1 MREGSH
7 GEPAGSYRRP
17 CRTVSRHISAIL
29 GKHMDMISSIPAR
42 ISRAR
47 IAEWRSVVLLMLML
61 VSGNVQAANC
71 RVTVTPLDFGIYNPG
86 SAAPLDVAGNLDV
99 RCVGGAGSFIVTISQ
114 GANGSFFPRQ
124 LASGPYLMQYN
135 LYVDPAR
142 SLIWGDGAGG
152 TSVNSGSK
160 PSSGR
165 PLSFSFPI
173 YGRIFARQSVAA
185 GVYTDSLLVTSV
197 F

>member
-114 GANGSFFPRQ
+114 GANGSLFPRQ
-124 LASGPYLMQYN
+124 LASGPYLMQ
-135 LYVDPAR
+135 
-142 SLIWGDGAGG
+142 
-152 TSVNSGSK
+152 
-160 PSSGR
+160 
-165 PLSFSFPI
+165 
-173 YGRIFARQSVAA
+173 
-185 GVYTDSLLVTSV
+185 
-197 F
+197 

>member
-7 GEPAGSYRRP
+7 GEPAGSYRRL
-17 CRTVSRHISAIL
+17 CRTVSKHISAIL
-29 GKHMDMISSIPAR
+29 GKHMDMSGSQSVR
-42 ISRAR
+42 TCRAR
-47 IAEWRSVVLLMLML
+47 VARWCCVLFLMLG
-61 VSGNVQAANC
+61 SGGAQAANC
-71 RVTVTPLDFGIYNPG
+71 QVTVTPLDFGIYNPG

-114 GANGSFFPRQ
+114 GANGGFFPRQ

-142 SLIWGDGAGG
+142 SLIWGDGNGG
-152 TSVNSGSK
+152 TSVNSGNK
-160 PSSGR
+160 PSPGK
-165 PLSFSFPI
+165 PVLFSFPI